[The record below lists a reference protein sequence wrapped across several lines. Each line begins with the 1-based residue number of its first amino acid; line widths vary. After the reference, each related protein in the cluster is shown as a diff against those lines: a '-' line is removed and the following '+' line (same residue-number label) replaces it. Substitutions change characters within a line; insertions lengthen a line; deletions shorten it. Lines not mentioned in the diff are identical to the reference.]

1 MRSIRSI
8 GNRSLHSGVR
18 LFAITSLFCAI
29 QTSLGVVY
37 QWYPD
42 QTAEPTHIFAGWP
55 TAWNPLAGVNDNRGD
70 VSTPALDF
78 VGDSSNPGG
87 YWAANSSY
95 VFFRVRVGYSG
106 STTPTKTDMNGVV
119 HVLINN
125 DADDLPD
132 WGFTFDLNGGDYYR
146 HGLELTFLPSGTY
159 SAWSSIAMDDNDK
172 NSGQK
177 GIGDFDGIE
186 NNPWYSYQG
195 HGFVRTVTQAG
206 VVQGAETM
214 FIDFAASKVFLTS
227 VVNNSGGQTSFDPNS
242 QTWKVQ
248 FATIYSKNDHNTL
261 NYDIAGGHSLTGTIG
276 SGSWSS
282 GFTPVPEPQ
291 ELAFA
296 SAVSLGLFA
305 LLTKRSSPHHLTQS
319 KG

>member
-8 GNRSLHSGVR
+8 GSRALHSGVR

-42 QTAEPTHIFAGWP
+42 QAAEPTHIFAGWP

-132 WGFTFDLNGGDYYR
+132 WGFTFDLNGGDYSR
-146 HGLELTFLPSGTY
+146 HGLELTFLPNGTY
-159 SAWSSIAMDDNDK
+159 SNWKSIAMDDNDG

-177 GIGDFDGIE
+177 RDGDFDGTTTG
-186 NNPWYSYQG
+186 YSYRG
-195 HGFVRTVTQAG
+195 DGFIRTVTEVGEVDGQ
-206 VVQGAETM
+206 QTM

-227 VVNNSGGQTSFDPNS
+227 VANNSQVQTRLDPNS

-248 FATIYSKNDHNTL
+248 FASILSANDHNAL